1 MAKDFRPFYVLNG
14 GGTGSLDSLPVAT
27 FEDVDASFGQTDGIF
42 YSYSFDASATNA
54 ESSPM
59 YIRPD
64 DNAFPA
70 AGVHVL
76 QSIGCN
82 NLTLEGGSVQLKEQS
97 SAQSSTAGYGQL
109 WIKDDAPNVLKFTDD
124 TGTDFDMSLSGHT
137 HTESD
142 VTDLQS
148 YLLNLSGSPLSE
160 LSDVTITSI
169 AAGEVL
175 KWTGAAW
182 INNTLAEAGVSAT
195 GHSHTESDI
204 SNLQSYYVPGGTD
217 VAIVDGGTGQST
229 AQLAINAL
237 SAVAGA
243 TNEYVLTKDTGTGN
257 ALWKVATGGS
267 GLGTNLS
274 STTNDILSDTG
285 ILLLGGTGNTNNENL
300 LLDFET
306 TANEV
311 GISSGTGVT
320 NFNFT
325 GTLELEPTT
334 SSTTGV
340 IYKGADRFIH
350 NFQHPTGDTTV
361 PTGLNTCI
369 GVSVGN
375 FTMGSTATSSKHG
388 SYNNFMG
395 ANSGYSN
402 TTGDRNN
409 FMGYRSGYS
418 NTTGNRNNFMGY
430 HSGRYYN
437 GTTGANTTS
446 AYCTL
451 IGNSTSVSADGVQ
464 REIAIGYNAIGKG
477 TDTAIIGAEGAN
489 ERVYLTGGATINDEE
504 LDYDTNIAALG
515 ITNALFVQGS
525 DGFVGINTGTP
536 ICDLDVDGGL
546 ALATTAKTAAYTA
559 TVNDHLITAKNTSG
573 SSYDISLPAAATAT
587 GLILI
592 IKSENDSVDNIGVNP
607 DGSELIE
614 NSSTSLVLTPGDAVM
629 IMCDG
634 TEWWVI

>member
-1 MAKDFRPFYVLNG
+1 MPKDFRPFFVLIG
-14 GGTGSLDSLPVAT
+14 GGTGSLDKWPAAM
-27 FEDVDASFGQTDGIF
+27 FEDLDPTFGQTDGIF

-82 NLTLEGGSVQLKEQS
+82 NLTLEGGSIQLKEQS
-97 SAQSSTAGYGQL
+97 AAQSSTAEYGQL

-124 TGTDFDMSLSGHT
+124 AGTDFDMSLSGHT

-182 INNTLAEAGVSAT
+182 INNTLAEAGIGAAVHT
-195 GHSHTESDI
+195 HTESDI
-204 SNLQSYYVPGGTD
+204 TDLQSYLT
-217 VAIVDGGTGQST
+217 
-229 AQLAINAL
+229 
-237 SAVAGA
+237 SA
-243 TNEYVLTKDTGTGN
+243 NE
-257 ALWKVATGGS
+257 
-267 GLGTNLS
+267 LGTNLS
-274 STTNDILSDTG
+274 SATNDIASDTG
-285 ILLLGGTGNTNNENL
+285 IIELKGTGNTNNENL

-306 TANEV
+306 VANEV
-311 GISSGTGVT
+311 GISSSTGVT

-325 GTLELEPTT
+325 GTIELEPTT

-350 NFQHPTGDTTV
+350 SFSHPTGDTV
-361 PTGLNTCI
+361 IPDGNNLFMGI
-369 GVSVGN
+369 GAGN
-375 FTMGSTATSSKHG
+375 FTMGSTATSSAHG
-388 SYNNFMG
+388 SYNSFIG

-402 TTGDRNN
+402 TTGYQNN
-409 FMGYRSGYS
+409 FMGFNSGYKNTTGYYNNFIGANSGYWNTSGYYNNFIGYASGYRNASGHSNNFTGYFSGYS
-418 NTTGNRNNFMGY
+418 NTTGYFNNFMGY
-430 HSGRYYN
+430 VSGYSNTTGYFNNFMGYYSGNSNTTGHSNNFIGNNSGRYYN

-446 AYCTL
+446 DYCTL

-464 REIAIGYNAIGKG
+464 RETVLGYNAIGKG
-477 TDTAIIGAEGAN
+477 SDTAIIGAEATN
-489 ERVYLTGGATINDEE
+489 DRVYLSGGLTVNDAGA
-504 LDYDTNIAALG
+504 DYDTNIA
-515 ITNALFVQGS
+515 
-525 DGFVGINTGTP
+525 
-536 ICDLDVDGGL
+536 
-546 ALATTAKTAAYTA
+546 
-559 TVNDHLITAKNTSG
+559 TVAGAN
-573 SSYDISLPAAATAT
+573 SL
-587 GLILI
+587 
-592 IKSENDSVDNIGVNP
+592 
-607 DGSELIE
+607 
-614 NSSTSLVLTPGDAVM
+614 
-629 IMCDG
+629 
-634 TEWWVI
+634 